1 MEPNFDKLTS
11 LIWGTKE
18 ENEEFARVVEEV
30 KAEIKAQ
37 NPERFVLFEQF
48 YALGQSHKQLSL
60 SLQDRYGELEED
72 WMNIM
77 DVCDRNGEG
86 AYREIIKEGETF
98 LARRADEVAS
108 LKKSIEEIGVERL
121 RVYANMCLHEDNTSV
136 ATEVQSVIRGSGLDF
151 VYLDKAYYSHIEA
164 LLSVFSD
171 FDITAV
177 DEWEKKRVIAKEKG
191 GREQMRREK
200 ARILNQYQQARGRDL
215 RILISICNKMKLVE
229 GTPVNNIFLSKVSP
243 EDLVK
248 LEKYHHLLETKL
260 TDYGIDLWRASP
272 DDIATALDELFE
284 SGEEQ

>member
-18 ENEEFARVVEEV
+18 ENEESARMAEEV

-48 YALGQSHKQLSL
+48 YVLGQSHKLLSL

-72 WMNIM
+72 WVNIM

-86 AYREIIKEGETF
+86 AFREIIKEGETF

-136 ATEVQSVIRGSGLDF
+136 ATEVQGVIRGSGLDF

-177 DEWEKKRVIAKEKG
+177 DEWEKKRIIAKEKG
-191 GREQMRREK
+191 DREQMRREK
-200 ARILNQYQQARGRDL
+200 ARILTQYQQARGRDL
-215 RILISICNKMKLVE
+215 RILISICNKMKLV
-229 GTPVNNIFLSKVSP
+229 GLNGK
-243 EDLVK
+243 K
-248 LEKYHHLLETKL
+248 
-260 TDYGIDLWRASP
+260 
-272 DDIATALDELFE
+272 
-284 SGEEQ
+284 